1 MLEEEIK
8 KQGGDE
14 ENRERGRDR
23 KINCTFNVE
32 VKKLKSR

>member
-8 KQGGDE
+8 KQGGE
-14 ENRERGRDR
+14 KNRERGRDR